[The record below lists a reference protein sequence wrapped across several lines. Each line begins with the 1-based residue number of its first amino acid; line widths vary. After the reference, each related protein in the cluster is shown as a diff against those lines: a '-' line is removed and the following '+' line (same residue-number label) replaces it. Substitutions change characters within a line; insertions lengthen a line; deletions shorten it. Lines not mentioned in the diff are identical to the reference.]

1 MSFEF
6 SEYLTSIIELSI
18 LQTLA
23 VISPGPDF
31 AITVRNSLIYSRQT
45 AMITALGVS
54 FGILVH
60 VTYITLGLGVL
71 LSQTAWVL
79 QFLKYAGA
87 AYLMYLGYKGLSAK
101 RSPLQLG
108 RTEHKDDISG
118 IKAFSTGFLTNALN
132 PKAMLFF
139 LSVFTVILSPDT
151 PAPIMLIYAGI
162 IFGTTLVWFSFVAFC
177 FSGKKLRECFSSIKH
192 WIERTTGGLLMLIG
206 IKMLFITQ

>member
-1 MSFEF
+1 MSLEF
-6 SEYLTSIIELSI
+6 SEYLTSIIELTI

-31 AITVRNSLIYSRQT
+31 AITVRNSLIYSRKT
-45 AMITALGVS
+45 ALLTALGVS

-87 AYLMYLGYKGLSAK
+87 AYLMYLGFKGLSARK
-101 RSPLQLG
+101 SSLHLG
-108 RTEHKDDISG
+108 HTEHKDDISKL
-118 IKAFSTGFLTNALN
+118 KAFSTGFLTNALN

-139 LSVFTVILSPDT
+139 LSIFTAILAPET
-151 PAPIMLIYAGI
+151 PTPIMLIYASI
-162 IFGTTLVWFSFVAFC
+162 IFSTTLIWFSFVAFC
-177 FSGKKLRECFSSIKH
+177 FSGERLREYFGSIKH
-192 WIERTTGGLLMLIG
+192 WIERTTGGFFILIG
-206 IKMLFITQ
+206 VKMLFITQ